1 MIYFNDTAIHLP
13 SNLLRQ
19 RKLCSQLSLGI
30 TGVSLLQVGPINA
43 CYKCSPCRSLL
54 GRLMVTNIS
63 CSCIL
68 LYSPELSCYT
78 LVFSC
83 ALLYSTVHSCILLCT
98 LVFFYA
104 VLYSPVHSCI
114 LLCTLVFFLYTPVY
128 AGPDVMLSALS
139 HRCTSTKGLLFCLG
153 RTKEC

>member
-1 MIYFNDTAIHLP
+1 MIYFNGTAIRPP

-30 TGVSLLQVGPINA
+30 TVVSLLQVGPINT

-54 GRLMVTNIS
+54 ARLMVTNIS

-83 ALLYSTVHSCILLCT
+83 ALLYSPVHSCILLCTLVFLCALLCSTVHSCILLCT

-104 VLYSPVHSCI
+104 VLYSSVHSSI
-114 LLCTLVFFLYTPVY
+114 LPVY
-128 AGPDVMLSALS
+128 SCICWS
-139 HRCTSTKGLLFCLG
+139 RCHA
-153 RTKEC
+153 ECTIPQVH